1 MGIIGIWKNIKISQ
15 RLFYSFILALIGT
28 VILTTFT
35 LIGISGLSR
44 NYETILE
51 SNQQK
56 QQLDVFLS
64 SVRVTENIA
73 YYLRVFV
80 SEGGMTLQ
88 FRDETALKTNLGLV
102 INASTELLPLIQTM
116 VPEEASR
123 FEELLAEIEGVADY
137 SFIDQPDQSENY
149 RVLVRIASSLTNL
162 RFFSTNLINQLDEI
176 ISAKITA
183 AQRQIKLF
191 QFSTLVLCLVIL
203 GLLLVIINP
212 LLRNLKKIFAPL
224 HEAAET
230 TLQGANRALEYMS
243 SINESISQLKLVLSD
258 MGYGIQ
264 DVSSSVQDS
273 SLQAQTI
280 MANVSASSN
289 FVGEMAE
296 KASSI
301 YEHLAVNQAN
311 LQSKIGQ
318 IQELSKHVTTSLEKI
333 SRNTDITERLT
344 QQLSSLEVELQGIDS
359 ILEEMS
365 QITEQTN
372 LLALNASIEA
382 AKAGEYGRG
391 FAVVADRIKKLSE
404 GTKGFTE
411 NIRDTITSLQEVANA
426 VTGGLEDMIINLRD
440 STSEAFTVNDRFAE
454 LEEVLQ
460 TLFQVNN
467 EIIADVNLQLVNTK
481 KIHAHVG
488 EITTAISNISAQ
500 VEQVSASMEE
510 LSAESEE
517 IIGQIELIDNNASET
532 RNVVKHQVELARLAK
547 ETADHF

>member
-1 MGIIGIWKNIKISQ
+1 MDLWKNTKISQ
-15 RLFYSFILALIGT
+15 RIFYSFVLALIGT
-28 VILTTFT
+28 VILTTATF
-35 LIGISGLSR
+35 IGISGISGS
-44 NYETILE
+44 YETILE

-56 QQLDVFLS
+56 QRLDEFLS

-80 SEGGMTLQ
+80 TDGGMTLQ
-88 FRDETALKTNLGLV
+88 FRDETAIKTNLGHV
-102 INASTELLPLIQTM
+102 INASTELLPLIQAM
-116 VPEEASR
+116 VPEEAPH
-123 FEELLAEIEGVADY
+123 FEELLAEIEGVAEH
-137 SFIDQPDQSENY
+137 SFIDQADQRENY

-176 ISAKITA
+176 INLKTA
-183 AQRQIKLF
+183 EAQRQINIFRL
-191 QFSTLVLCLVIL
+191 SMIILSAVIL
-203 GLLLVIINP
+203 GLLLLIIIP

-224 HEAAET
+224 HEVAET
-230 TLQGANRALEYMS
+230 TLQGANRALEYTS
-243 SINESISQLKLVLSD
+243 SINESISQLKLVLND

-264 DVSSSVQDS
+264 EVSSGVQDS
-273 SLQAQTI
+273 SLQAQNI
-280 MANVSASSN
+280 INNVSASTSS
-289 FVGEMAE
+289 VGDLAE

-301 YEHLAVNQAN
+301 YEHLTLNQAN

-318 IQELSKHVTTSLEKI
+318 IQELSKNVTTSLDMI
-333 SRNTDITERLT
+333 NRNTDITERLT
-344 QQLSSLEVELQGIDS
+344 QQLSTLEIELQGIEG
-359 ILEEMS
+359 ILAEMS

-411 NIRDTITSLQEVANA
+411 NIRDTITSLQEVANV
-426 VTGGLEDMIINLRD
+426 VTGGLEDIIINLRG
-440 STSEAFTVNDRFAE
+440 STSEVFEVNNRFAE

-460 TLFQVNN
+460 TLFQANN
-467 EIIADVNLQLVNTK
+467 EIIAAVNLQLENTK
-481 KIHAHVG
+481 KIHVNVE
-488 EITTAISNISAQ
+488 EITMAISNISAQ
-500 VEQVSASMEE
+500 VEQASASMEE

-532 RNVVKHQVELARLAK
+532 RNVVKRQVDLARLAK
-547 ETADHF
+547 ETADQF